1 MPLEVLMRVVELAS
15 FPVNQIAR
23 REGFVQGAKAALDM
37 GTRNS
42 GGDDPM
48 CIDWVTRDTGNVH
61 VFLLIGKWV
70 GPYEAVFPEIA

>member
-1 MPLEVLMRVVELAS
+1 MRVVELAS
-15 FPVNQIAR
+15 FPVSQTAR
-23 REGFVQGAKAALDM
+23 LEGFVQGAKATL
-37 GTRNS
+37 GLTTQSS

-48 CIDWVTRDTGNVH
+48 CIDWVARDSGNAH